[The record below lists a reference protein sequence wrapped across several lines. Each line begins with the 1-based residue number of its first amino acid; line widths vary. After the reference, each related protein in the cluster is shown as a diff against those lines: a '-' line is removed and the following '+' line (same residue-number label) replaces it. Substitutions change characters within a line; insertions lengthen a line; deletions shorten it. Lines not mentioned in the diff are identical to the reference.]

1 MTAAPVWIDTH
12 VHLDAA
18 EFAGDVLA
26 VVERARHAGVRCGV
40 IPAIG
45 RANFLAVQSLAHRFG
60 WPYALGIHPLYV
72 GAAADGDLPALRAAV
87 EAALPDPLFVAIGE
101 IGLDFFV
108 ADADRE
114 RQTTFYQAQLRLA
127 REFDLPVLLHVRKS
141 QDALLAGLRRAGF
154 GTPGAAAGIAHAFNG
169 SPQQAQA
176 FVDLGFAL
184 GFGGTMTFE
193 RARNIRR
200 LAAEVPDA
208 VPVLETD
215 APDIPPVWLYRT
227 RAERVASPAGIPP
240 NSPAELPRI
249 AGSLAE
255 LRGWTLERTAAQT
268 TANALRAVPRLAAA
282 LDARPM
288 PPPG

>member
-18 EFAGDVLA
+18 EFAGDVRA
-26 VVERARHAGVRCGV
+26 VVERAWHAGVRCGV
-40 IPAIG
+40 IPSTG
-45 RANFLAVQSLAHRFG
+45 RANFRAVQSLAHRFG

-72 GAAADGDLPALRAAV
+72 GAATDEDLPALRAAV

-114 RQTTFYQAQLRLA
+114 RQAAFYQAQLRLA

-141 QDALLAGLRRAGF
+141 QDALLAELRRAGF
-154 GTPGAAAGIAHAFNG
+154 GTRGAAGIAHAFNG
-169 SPQQAQA
+169 STQQAQA

-184 GFGGTMTFE
+184 GFGGAMTFD

-215 APDIPPVWLYRT
+215 APDIPPIWLYRT
-227 RAERVASPAGIPP
+227 RAERTASPAGVPP

-255 LRGWTLERTAAQT
+255 LRGWTLERAAAQT
-268 TANALRAVPRLAAA
+268 TANALRALPRLAAA

-288 PPPG
+288 LPPG